1 MNKKFSIINKAF
13 KKAFLS
19 IEEKQRI
26 WTRVDTYVGEH
37 SITTHDAEFSH
48 VSRWHIL
55 SPYFLHTQHLAVF
68 VAALVFILG
77 GSTSLAAQHSLPN
90 DALYGIKVN
99 VNEEVR
105 SWFSIGAESKAYF
118 ETKRASER
126 LEEAKTLA
134 IMGELDTSA
143 KDKIKK
149 NFQRHTEKVQEQIAT
164 IEASNDLKVAI
175 DISENF
181 EHSLKEQSRSL
192 SKIEESQKRDTLA
205 LVKTASIEDIS
216 TTRMKKTTNTGVQ
229 GDDIT
234 THLVAM
240 GKVVDPSFETTL
252 ITEVSTAS
260 LFVTDTES
268 DLNDIVKSI
277 EENISAKQG

>member
-1 MNKKFSIINKAF
+1 
-13 KKAFLS
+13 
-19 IEEKQRI
+19 
-26 WTRVDTYVGEH
+26 
-37 SITTHDAEFSH
+37 
-48 VSRWHIL
+48 
-55 SPYFLHTQHLAVF
+55 
-68 VAALVFILG
+68 
-77 GSTSLAAQHSLPN
+77 
-90 DALYGIKVN
+90 
-99 VNEEVR
+99 
-105 SWFSIGAESKAYF
+105 
-118 ETKRASER
+118 
-126 LEEAKTLA
+126 
-134 IMGELDTSA
+134 
-143 KDKIKK
+143 
-149 NFQRHTEKVQEQIAT
+149 VQEQIAT

-277 EENISAKQG
+277 EENISASVRVREVVQAKVTTSGTIETRKSIAEDTKKDALVQIEKTGSLFFASTTMFVSIDSINLASTTLFHAHSLVVEGDKKFETRQYGEAFTLFRSAFDVATEAEEIILKEIISLDSTGNIVTEAEVAENSPRATSTQKNLSKENSKNRLQGSVIQSI